1 MNKKVLEISNLSKQY
16 RLGQIGTGTLSHDV
30 NRWLAKIRGK
40 GDPYAKIGELN
51 DRSSI
56 NTSGYVW
63 ALKDVSF
70 ELNEGDVL
78 GVIGRNGAGKST
90 LLKLLS
96 HITAPTEGTIK
107 YKGRIASLLEV
118 GTGFHPELTG
128 KENIFLNGAILGMS
142 KAEITAKLDQIIDFS
157 GCSAYIDTPVKR
169 YSSGMLVRL
178 GFSVAAHMDP
188 EILVV
193 DEVLA
198 VGDLEFQQKCLGKMS
213 EVSKSG
219 RTVLFVSHNM
229 QAVSKLC
236 TKGIFLQNGKLVS
249 SGEINDVLAEYVK
262 QGTGENFVYNNDASD
277 FSEGRIIRAQILDQN
292 NEVTGSIAVGEA
304 WKVQIDFEL
313 TKDTKHIIVAAGFTG
328 VMDENLN
335 TSWSSPRDL
344 KSGKYR
350 LTFTNASIL
359 FASGTYFVTIGLST
373 FERSLH
379 YLPAVISFSISE
391 NSAAVKYDS
400 RIARTKGT
408 GFILNQ
414 FEEELTKI

>member
-1 MNKKVLEISNLSKQY
+1 MKVLEISNLSKQY
-16 RLGQIGTGTLSHDV
+16 RLGQIGTGTLSHDI
-30 NRWLAKIRGK
+30 NRWIAKARGK
-40 GDPYAKIGELN
+40 EDPYAKVGESN
-51 DRSSI
+51 DR
-56 NTSGYVW
+56 TAKTKSGYVW
-63 ALKDVSF
+63 ALKNVSF
-70 ELNEGDVL
+70 ELNQGDVL

-128 KENIFLNGAILGMS
+128 RENIFLNGAILGMS
-142 KAEITAKLDQIIDFS
+142 KLEIVSKLDQIIEFS

-188 EILVV
+188 DILVV

-236 TKGIFLQNGKLVS
+236 TKGIYLQNGELLSSGKIDEVLEDYVKSGATNNFQYINTEIVS
-249 SGEINDVLAEYVK
+249 TEGIITSAEILNSTGNASGEINI
-262 QGTGENFVYNNDASD
+262 GEP
-277 FSEGRIIRAQILDQN
+277 
-292 NEVTGSIAVGEA
+292 
-304 WKVQIDFEL
+304 WKVKIEFEL
-313 TKDTKHIIVAAGFTG
+313 FKDIKHVVVAAGFSG
-328 VMDENLN
+328 VMDENVN
-335 TSWSSPRDL
+335 TSWSTPQNL
-344 KSGKYR
+344 NSGKYE
-350 LTFTNASIL
+350 LIFTNDSIL
-359 FASGTYFVTIGLST
+359 FAAGTYYVTLGLSSY
-373 FERSLH
+373 ERSLN
-379 YLPAVISFSISE
+379 YLPVVISFTIIE
-391 NSAAVKYDS
+391 NTKFKYDS
-400 RIARTKGT
+400 RILRTKGT
-408 GFILNQ
+408 GLILNQ
-414 FEEELTKI
+414 FSESASKK